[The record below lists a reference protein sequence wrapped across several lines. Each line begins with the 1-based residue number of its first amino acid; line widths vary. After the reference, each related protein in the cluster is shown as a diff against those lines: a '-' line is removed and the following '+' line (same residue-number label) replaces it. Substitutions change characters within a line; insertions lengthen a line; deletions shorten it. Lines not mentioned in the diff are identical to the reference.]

1 MTLLKRILR
10 EKRALII
17 PLALAIVLNVA
28 AFALVVYP
36 LGVKS
41 AGAANRAVAAA
52 QALRAAELE
61 DAAARALLAGKTR
74 ADEELSTFY
83 GRVLPADLPA
93 ARRLTYATLPALAR
107 KTNVRFLDRRF
118 EDEQAAKDARFGRLK
133 VLTQF
138 SGEYESL
145 RRFIYELESAPEFVI
160 IDGVTL
166 AQPDVAKPLA
176 LTLDLS
182 TYYRLGTHGS

>member
-10 EKRALII
+10 EKRVFII
-17 PLALAIVLNVA
+17 PLAFGIVLNIA

-52 QALRAAELE
+52 QALRAAERE
-61 DAAARALLAGKTR
+61 DAAARALVEGKTR
-74 ADEELSTFY
+74 AEQELSTFY
-83 GRVLPADLPA
+83 DRVLPADLPA

-118 EDEQAAKDARFGRLK
+118 EDERAATGARFGRLK
-133 VLTQF
+133 IVTQF

-160 IDGVTL
+160 IDDVTL
-166 AQPDVAKPLA
+166 AQPDATKPLA